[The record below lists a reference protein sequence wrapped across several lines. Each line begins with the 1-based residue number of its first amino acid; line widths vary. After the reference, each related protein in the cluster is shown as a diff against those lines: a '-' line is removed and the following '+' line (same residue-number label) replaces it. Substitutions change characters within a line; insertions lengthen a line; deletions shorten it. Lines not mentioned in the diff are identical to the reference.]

1 MTVDAA
7 PCYDDRMNVSGKRTS
22 KATAAAAKARTLRRL
37 RRMAQELRD
46 AGWIVEEPKPGV
58 R

>member
-1 MTVDAA
+1 VDAA

>member
-7 PCYDDRMNVSGKRTS
+7 PCYDDRMNASGKRTS

-46 AGWIVEEPKPGV
+46 AGWIVEEPESGI

>member
-1 MTVDAA
+1 M
-7 PCYDDRMNVSGKRTS
+7 SEKRTS
-22 KATAAAAKARTLRRL
+22 KATAAAAAARTLRRL

-46 AGWIVEEPKPGV
+46 AGWTVEEPSSGV